1 MRWLVSVV
9 VLLVVGCS
17 GPNGIARGAKTYVL
31 GGTIATTG
39 IGSTVGGVATAAIVA
54 DQNQSA
60 AGAVVLIVAGV
71 AMIAIGFGIV
81 SMGDDE
87 ITAELAKLK
96 GAPTL
101 RQPPSDRMPRQPPAE
116 RAPLEPAAR
125 PADRAPP
132 GVVHPDARI
141 EPARTSTVPVR
152 RPL

>member
-1 MRWLVSVV
+1 MRWLVSLV
-9 VLLVVGCS
+9 VLLVVGCG

-31 GGTIATTG
+31 GGTIAATG
-39 IGSTVGGVATAAIVA
+39 ISSTVGGVAAAAIVA

-60 AGAVVLIVAGV
+60 AGAVVFIIAGV

-101 RQPPSDRMPRQPPAE
+101 RQPPRDRLPGQPPRE
-116 RAPLEPAAR
+116 RAPLEPAVR
-125 PADRAPP
+125 PA
-132 GVVHPDARI
+132 V
-141 EPARTSTVPVR
+141 TSTAPAR

>member
-1 MRWLVSVV
+1 MRWLVSFV
-9 VLLVVGCS
+9 VLLAVGCG

-31 GGTIATTG
+31 GGTIAATG
-39 IGSTVGGVATAAIVA
+39 IGSAVGGVATAAIAA
-54 DQNQSA
+54 DQSQSA
-60 AGAVVLIVAGV
+60 VGAVVLIVAGV
-71 AMIAIGFGIV
+71 ALTAVGFGIV

-96 GAPTL
+96 GAPTV
-101 RQPPSDRMPRQPPAE
+101 RQPPSERMPGQPPRE
-116 RAPLEPAAR
+116 RGPLEPAAR

-141 EPARTSTVPVR
+141 EPARTSTAPAR